1 MNNSKPL
8 ITLDHVG
15 VYYRR
20 RNGLFGGDKFWALKD
35 VSLELYPG
43 ETLGI
48 VGHNGAGKSTLM
60 KVLAGIIKAD
70 RGIIHNQGYRAS
82 LLALQLGFIHYLS
95 GRENAI
101 LSGILIGLS
110 KKEVEAKLDDIIA
123 FAELEE
129 FIDQP
134 IITYSSGMIAR
145 LGFSVAL
152 YADPD
157 IILIDEVLG
166 VGDAAFNK
174 KSTTMMREKIKNNK
188 TVVFVSH
195 NADIVADICDRVVW
209 VEHGKSK
216 MAGDTDVV
224 LKAYHDS
231 LQSAA
236 NTPAVQP
243 DTTV

>member
-1 MNNSKPL
+1 MNKNPL
-8 ITLDHVG
+8 ISLENVG

-35 VSLELYPG
+35 ISLELYPG

-60 KVLAGIIKAD
+60 KVLAGIIKSD
-70 RGIIHNQGYRAS
+70 RGIIHNRGYRAS

-110 KKEVEAKLDDIIA
+110 KREVEAKLNDIIA
-123 FAELEE
+123 FAELED

-152 YADPD
+152 HADPD

-174 KSTTMMREKIKNNK
+174 KSTALMREKIKANK

-209 VEHGKSK
+209 VEQGKSK
-216 MAGDTDVV
+216 MTGKTDTV

-231 LQSAA
+231 LQTAA
-236 NTPAVQP
+236 VTTQIRP
-243 DTTV
+243 DIV